1 MKADREVKRA
11 EAAENSAEVEEYKS
25 AALFERSLEVARR
38 VLGDKRQVRLLA
50 SKAMNSAQKRYHQAQ
65 WATKNAETARLQAQL
80 VARDA
85 MIDSLLLELQ
95 WGGVHY
101 EETTG
106 EKL

>member
-1 MKADREVKRA
+1 
-11 EAAENSAEVEEYKS
+11 
-25 AALFERSLEVARR
+25 
-38 VLGDKRQVRLLA
+38 
-50 SKAMNSAQKRYHQAQ
+50 MNSAQRRYHQAQ